1 MRVGIDG
8 FNLALPFGTGVA
20 TYSMSLAHAI
30 QNAGHQL
37 DGLYGLRTPFRRVLR
52 NVNFFEALGA
62 EYQSKAPRSW
72 SFGWGRELSWT
83 VKARK
88 ARLVDLHGKQETRPF
103 AHRLPD
109 FDRLFTVSD
118 LFDQA
123 MRNFRRFG
131 TFTTVALPE
140 RPDVMHWTYP
150 WPIKVAGAQNIY
162 TMHDLVPLKLPYA
175 SLDNKKIY
183 HKLMRACIRKGDH
196 IVTVSEASR
205 ADIVDFFPEAEGKI
219 TNTYQAIK
227 PSAQSLSL
235 ASGDEA
241 DIAQAVRSI
250 FRLDFQDYF
259 LFFGAIEPK
268 KNVGRLIEAYL
279 ASGVKAPL
287 VILGRRAWGADVEL
301 SLIQRDET
309 RPMKTI
315 FKNIRRIDYLPRR
328 LLMLLVRGAKGVA
341 FPSLYEGFGLPI
353 LEAMTLGTPVITA
366 NTSSMPE
373 VAGSAALLVDPYDVQ
388 QIAAALRRIEN
399 EPELRAD
406 LFGRGIAQAANFSMA
421 TYQDRLTTLYDSL
434 LAGRRR

>member
-1 MRVGIDG
+1 MRVAIDG

-30 QNAGHQL
+30 QSSGHQL
-37 DGLYGLRTPFRRVLR
+37 DGLYGLRTPFRKVLR
-52 NVNFFEALGA
+52 NINFFEALGA
-62 EYQSKAPRSW
+62 EYQSRAPRSW
-72 SFGWGRELSWT
+72 SFGWGREISWT
-83 VKARK
+83 LKARR
-88 ARLVDLHGKQETRPF
+88 AREIDLRGKTEVRPF

-118 LFDQA
+118 LFDQS

-131 TFTTVALPE
+131 TFTTVALPD
-140 RPDVMHWTYP
+140 PPQIMHWTYP
-150 WPIKVAGAQNIY
+150 WPIRVKGAQNIY

-196 IVTVSEASR
+196 ICTVSEASR
-205 ADIVDFFPEAEGKI
+205 TDILDFFPEAEGKV

-235 ASGDEA
+235 VGGDEA
-241 DIAQAVRSI
+241 GIAQALKSI

-279 ASGVKAPL
+279 SSGVKAPL

-309 RPMKTI
+309 RPMKTL

-328 LLMLLVRGAKGVA
+328 LLMLLVRGARGVA

-353 LEAMTLGTPVITA
+353 LEAMSLGTPVITA

-373 VAGSAALLVDPYDVQ
+373 VAGSAALLVDPYDVSG
-388 QIAAALRRIEN
+388 IASALRQIDSDA
-399 EPELRAD
+399 ELRTRLSAAG
-406 LFGRGIAQAANFSMA
+406 LVQAESFSMT
-421 TYQDRLTTLYDSL
+421 TYQGELNALYSKL
-434 LAGRRR
+434 LSGRAG